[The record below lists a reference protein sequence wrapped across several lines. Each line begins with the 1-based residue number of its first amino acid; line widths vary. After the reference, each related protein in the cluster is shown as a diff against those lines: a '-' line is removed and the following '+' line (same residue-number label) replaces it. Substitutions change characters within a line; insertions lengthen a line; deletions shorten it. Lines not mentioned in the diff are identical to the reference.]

1 MRSESRA
8 GSWPAQSRRLGA
20 RVREMRELGSNMEDA
35 IDEIGEFM
43 RVQAQTRPYA
53 SLASAAAFG
62 YVLGGGIPTPV
73 ISLAFGLGSRAAVSL
88 LLRELIAPVFR
99 QSSGR
104 RA

>member
-1 MRSESRA
+1 MRREAGA

-20 RVREMRELGSNMEDA
+20 RVREMRELGSTMEDA
-35 IDEIGEFM
+35 IDEIGEFL
-43 RVQAQTRPYA
+43 RVQTQTRPYA
-53 SLASAAAFG
+53 SLAGAAAVG

-73 ISLAFGLGSRAAVSL
+73 ISLALGLGSRAAVSL
-88 LLRELIAPVFR
+88 LLRELIAPVIQ